1 MKQVWEPTHCKEG
14 CMAIDNGSIRG
25 QDLLP
30 GLILESFDAALLAA
44 DYIIALRILK
54 TLETYLLGDETSP
67 ARRRDA
73 VMLLAD
79 AHHRL
84 LDRQIACNPALYP
97 VAPAWYAP
105 TRH

>member
-1 MKQVWEPTHCKEG
+1 
-14 CMAIDNGSIRG
+14 MAIDNSSIHG
-25 QDLLP
+25 HDALP
-30 GLILESFDAALLAA
+30 GLILESFDLALRAA
-44 DYIIALRILK
+44 DYAIAFRILK
-54 TLETYLLGDETSP
+54 TLETYLLAGETLLS
-67 ARRRDA
+67 RRRDA
-73 VMLLAD
+73 VMLLVD